1 MAQSLILQTLKAQPA
16 RDQLRELLAAAEF
29 DSRTDLSRRVCEQ
42 FDFRDARGRLQI
54 AGCQKVLRA
63 LQAKGLLVLP
73 APLAAAPDRTPI
85 QLAAPLPAP
94 AAVPERLAALG
105 ALQLSLVTKRAERA
119 IWNTLIAREHP
130 HGMTTF
136 AGCQLRYLVHSAE
149 YGYLAALGFSAA
161 ALQLAARDRW
171 MAWSPDQ
178 RAAHLERVVGLSR
191 FLIRP
196 GVRCRY
202 FASHVLGRVLRRLA
216 ADFEARYGYRPWLV
230 ETFVGAGHNGA
241 SLRAANFLRL
251 GPTTGRGR
259 QDRGK
264 RDAGSIKT
272 VYVYELERHWRRRL
286 GVPPVEHAPVLE
298 LGAGLDSRQWAAHE
312 FGGSEMGDRRLT
324 ARLVKSAGLLA
335 EYPGQPVCGNAHCD
349 SAAVSGYYRFIEQP
363 SETAVTV
370 QSILSGHRQRTLQ
383 RMRGQRTVLL
393 AMDGSDLNFA
403 TRPGCAGLEL
413 IGSNQT
419 RSQTLGLHLHLT
431 LAVNPQGLP
440 LGVLRCGFDGRE
452 KHKKTQRWVV
462 GLQDI
467 QAACEGLTRRTRV
480 IAVCDREAD
489 FFELFERQRQ
499 EPRVELLVRAKHDRV
514 LQPQEHERVLEPQEK
529 LLAKL
534 SKGPPVGHVEVELE
548 RLSERRKSSKKKARP
563 KRSKRTALCELRFRR
578 LSIPATQGPAEPV
591 TLWGVRIVE
600 LHPPEEEEAVSWT
613 LLTSLEVGDV
623 AGAVEVIDFYLQR
636 WRIEDFFRVL
646 KSGCRVEYL
655 AFHRA
660 DRLQRAIAINAVIA
674 WRIMLMTLL
683 GRDVPNCAASLMFTD
698 EELAFLRDYAQ
709 QYSQSEPQ
717 DLSTAVRL
725 VALLGGYRARKHDPA
740 PGNQIMWRGY
750 QRLSAATL
758 GHRIAL
764 EAGSKIALV
773 TEKK

>member
-1 MAQSLILQTLKAQPA
+1 M
-16 RDQLRELLAAAEF
+16 
-29 DSRTDLSRRVCEQ
+29 
-42 FDFRDARGRLQI
+42 
-54 AGCQKVLRA
+54 
-63 LQAKGLLVLP
+63 
-73 APLAAAPDRTPI
+73 
-85 QLAAPLPAP
+85 
-94 AAVPERLAALG
+94 
-105 ALQLSLVTKRAERA
+105 
-119 IWNTLIAREHP
+119 
-130 HGMTTF
+130 
-136 AGCQLRYLVHSAE
+136 
-149 YGYLAALGFSAA
+149 
-161 ALQLAARDRW
+161 
-171 MAWSPDQ
+171 
-178 RAAHLERVVGLSR
+178 
-191 FLIRP
+191 
-196 GVRCRY
+196 
-202 FASHVLGRVLRRLA
+202 
-216 ADFEARYGYRPWLV
+216 
-230 ETFVGAGHNGA
+230 
-241 SLRAANFLRL
+241 
-251 GPTTGRGR
+251 
-259 QDRGK
+259 
-264 RDAGSIKT
+264 
-272 VYVYELERHWRRRL
+272 
-286 GVPPVEHAPVLE
+286 
-298 LGAGLDSRQWAAHE
+298 
-312 FGGSEMGDRRLT
+312 
-324 ARLVKSAGLLA
+324 
-335 EYPGQPVCGNAHCD
+335 
-349 SAAVSGYYRFIEQP
+349 
-363 SETAVTV
+363 
-370 QSILSGHRQRTLQ
+370 
-383 RMRGQRTVLL
+383 
-393 AMDGSDLNFA
+393 
-403 TRPGCAGLEL
+403 
-413 IGSNQT
+413 
-419 RSQTLGLHLHLT
+419 
-431 LAVNPQGLP
+431 
-440 LGVLRCGFDGRE
+440 
-452 KHKKTQRWVV
+452 
-462 GLQDI
+462 
-467 QAACEGLTRRTRV
+467 
-480 IAVCDREAD
+480 
-489 FFELFERQRQ
+489 
-499 EPRVELLVRAKHDRV
+499 RAKHNRV

-548 RLSERRKSSKKKARP
+548 RLTERRKSSKKKARP

-646 KSGCRVEYL
+646 KSGCRVEHL

-773 TEKK
+773 TEEK